1 MTFQQ
6 VLTALRARKWIAL
19 LMLFI
24 SLASTIA
31 VTQYLPQRWTATTS
45 VLVDSKG
52 PDPISGIFLPAQML
66 PGYMAT
72 QVDIIRSR
80 TVALKVVDALRMQES
95 PDVQQRWREV
105 TDARGSLK
113 VWLADLLLG
122 SLDVKPARESNVVDI
137 SFSGADPQRAADAAN
152 AFAQAYIDTNL
163 ELKVEPARQQAKW
176 FSERALALR
185 QDLEGSASKLAAY
198 QQRKGIVSLDERL
211 DTENARLEQFN
222 SQLSQATAQTA
233 DAKTRE
239 RLARDSMVRG
249 IAPDSIPEVVANP
262 LVQSLKAELAR
273 KDGRVMELSVQ
284 LGTNHPQYKAAVAE
298 VDSAREKVRV
308 EMVRVVTSLDNN
320 ARIAQRREAALR
332 TQVVDQKTRVLAL
345 KKERDELSALMREAE
360 NAQKA
365 FDVTTQRYTQTTL
378 ESQAT
383 QTNLAI
389 LSPAVEPLTP
399 SYPNWRINIAL
410 SVLLGTFLGVGAAL
424 LMEMTDRRLRSE
436 EDIASMLALP
446 LLASVPYAQLPR
458 APRRPMLTY
467 RAAGTA

>member
-1 MTFQQ
+1 MTPQQ
-6 VLTALRARKWIAL
+6 ILTALRARKWIAM

-95 PDVQQRWREV
+95 QDSQQRWREA

-113 VWLADLLLG
+113 VWLADLLLR

-137 SFSGADPQRAADAAN
+137 SISGGDPQRAAEAAN

-198 QQRKGIVSLDERL
+198 QQQKGIVSLDERL

-222 SQLSQATAQTA
+222 AQLSQATAQTA
-233 DAKTRE
+233 DAQTRE
-239 RLARDSMVRG
+239 RLARDVVTSG

-262 LVQSLKAELAR
+262 LVQSLKSELTR
-273 KDGRVMELSVQ
+273 KEGRLMEISVQ
-284 LGTNHPQYKAAVAE
+284 LGTNHPQFKAVAAE
-298 VDSAREKVRV
+298 VDSNREKVRL
-308 EMVRVVTSLDNN
+308 EMSRVIASLDNN
-320 ARIAQRREAALR
+320 ARIAQRRESELR
-332 TQVVDQKTRVLAL
+332 TRVVNQKTRVLAL

-389 LSPAVEPLTP
+389 LSPAVAPLYP
-399 SYPNWRINIAL
+399 SSPNWRINIVL
-410 SVLLGTFLGVGAAL
+410 SLLLGTFLGVGVAL
-424 LMEMTDRRLRSE
+424 LLEMTNQRLRTE
-436 EDIASMLALP
+436 EDVARLLALP
-446 LLASVPYAQLPR
+446 LLASVPFARLPR
-458 APRRPMLTY
+458 APRPLMLAHRP
-467 RAAGTA
+467 AKTA